1 MAIVTNSDLTAIFKT
16 LYPGNVPQDMM
27 LRGHWLA
34 GKLKRKAGFTGY
46 DMKVPVLVGYP
57 AGRSADISILL
68 GGTSPLSGSQVAYF
82 SVTRAKDYAAIQLDS
97 ELLMATSDDKGAFVS
112 ARRQEMDNLMK
123 QIGNSYAHALY
134 RDGLGT
140 LSTVGS
146 FTGSTITLASKA
158 DAKWFYKNQQVQAYD
173 PAGPTLRNSGAYL
186 TVLSV
191 DRDTGIVTF
200 TAGVAATIAAIANAD
215 GLVVRGDF
223 NTKLK
228 GLSSWIP
235 LTAPSATTFFGLDR
249 TAAPTELAGHRIND
263 TGIPIDEAALIAC
276 ERVIEYGGMPDVV
289 TISHKNFRRLS
300 LRHNAKVIIDGGGGS
315 ATTGFNKLLVSTS
328 KGDIVLQADP
338 DCPDDRGFALD
349 LGSWTFSHLGDLPE
363 MVKDDGNTAL
373 RLSTADAIEMRLR
386 YYGNLWCNA
395 PAHNATFAIGTAL

>member
-1 MAIVTNSDLTAIFKT
+1 M
-16 LYPGNVPQDMM
+16 
-27 LRGHWLA
+27 RGHWLA
-34 GKLKRKAGFTGY
+34 GRLKRKGGFTGF

-68 GGTSPLSGSQVAYF
+68 GGTSPLSGSQVSYF
-82 SVTRAKDYAAIQLDS
+82 SITRAKDYAAIQLDS

-140 LSTVGS
+140 TAFVGS
-146 FTGSTITLASKA
+146 FTGSTITLSVKS

-173 PAGPTLRNSGAYL
+173 PAGPTLRNSGAFL

-200 TAGVAATIAAIANAD
+200 TAGVAATIAAIANGD
-215 GLVVRGDF
+215 GLVTRGDF

-228 GLSSWIP
+228 GLSAWIP
-235 LTAPSATTFFGLDR
+235 LTAPSATAFFGLDR
-249 TAAPTELAGHRIND
+249 TVAPTELAGHRIND

-276 ERVIEYGGMPDVV
+276 ERVIEYGGIPDVV

-315 ATTGFNKLLVSTS
+315 ATTGFSKLLVSTS
-328 KGDIVLQADP
+328 KGEIVLQADP
-338 DCPDDRGFALD
+338 DCPDDRGFALTLD
-349 LGSWTFSHLGDLPE
+349 SWTFSHLGDLPE